1 MFEDSPETKV
11 SSYNAVLAAA
21 FMLVAATLTAFDAV
35 IVRMLAHE
43 VHPFVIVFFRSLFGL
58 MVVLPWILTQRHKM
72 VSHYRLMH
80 ILRAVMK
87 IISLVCFFVAFATA
101 PLADVTAIMFTAPIF
116 LTIGGW
122 VFFGEQYSTGRLIAV
137 LAGFV
142 GVVIVIGPG
151 QGGMTWA
158 LTYALIG
165 SAITAAIQ
173 LMLKMMARQDSTQT
187 LVSWNLVVMVPLA
200 ALPAMFVWATPTLTQ
215 LALLATQGILGA
227 LTMSLMT
234 RALGMADASL
244 LAPIDFIRLP
254 IIAIF
259 AFLFF
264 NELAGLETWMG
275 AGLIFVSTMLVAGG
289 AHSSRRKLLRPD

>member
-1 MFEDSPETKV
+1 MSVDNSDAGTRGY
-11 SSYNAVLAAA
+11 SSIVAAV
-21 FMLVAATLTAFDAV
+21 FMLIGATLTAFDAV
-35 IVRMLAHE
+35 IVRLLAHE

-58 MVVLPWILTQRHKM
+58 IVVLPWILSQRQKII
-72 VSHYRLMH
+72 SHYRFLH

-87 IISLVCFFVAFATA
+87 IGALVCFFFAFAAA

-122 VFFGEQYSTGRLIAV
+122 VFFGEKYSTGRLIAV

-142 GVVIVIGPG
+142 GVIIVIGPG

-165 SAITAAIQ
+165 SAVTAAIQ
-173 LMLKMMARQDSTQT
+173 LMLKMMARHDSTQT
-187 LVSWNLVVMVPLA
+187 LVTWNLVVMVPLA
-200 ALPAMFVWATPTLTQ
+200 ALPALYFWTTPTLAQ
-215 LALLATQGILGA
+215 FGLLALQGGLGA

-234 RALGMADASL
+234 RALSMADASL

-254 IIAIF
+254 IIAIL

-264 NELAGLETWMG
+264 DELAGTETWIG
-275 AGLIFVSTMLVAGG
+275 AGLIFGSTLLVAGG
-289 AHSSRRKLLRPD
+289 ARSKRRKLQFPD

>member
-1 MFEDSPETKV
+1 MSVNSPDAKAGG
-11 SSYNAVLAAA
+11 YNSLLAAA
-21 FMLVAATLTAFDAV
+21 FMLIGTTLTAFDAV
-35 IVRMLAHE
+35 IVRLLAHE

-58 MVVLPWILTQRHKM
+58 LVVLPWILSQRQKM
-72 VSHYRLMH
+72 ISHYRILH
-80 ILRAVMK
+80 VLRAVMK
-87 IISLVCFFVAFATA
+87 IGALVCFFFAFAAA

-122 VFFGEQYSTGRLIAV
+122 VLFGEKYSTSRMIAV

-165 SAITAAIQ
+165 SAVTAAIQ
-173 LMLKMMARQDSTQT
+173 LMLKMMAKHDSTQT

-200 ALPAMFVWATPTLTQ
+200 ALPALYFWTTPTLAQ
-215 LALLATQGILGA
+215 FGLLATQGVLGA

-254 IIAIF
+254 IVAIL
-259 AFLFF
+259 AFLLFD
-264 NELAGLETWMG
+264 ELAGTETWIG
-275 AGLIFVSTMLVAGG
+275 AGLIFGSTLLVAGG
-289 AHSSRRKLLRPD
+289 AHSTRRKLRSPD

>member
-1 MFEDSPETKV
+1 
-11 SSYNAVLAAA
+11 
-21 FMLVAATLTAFDAV
+21 
-35 IVRMLAHE
+35 
-43 VHPFVIVFFRSLFGL
+43 
-58 MVVLPWILTQRHKM
+58 
-72 VSHYRLMH
+72 
-80 ILRAVMK
+80 
-87 IISLVCFFVAFATA
+87 
-101 PLADVTAIMFTAPIF
+101 
-116 LTIGGW
+116 
-122 VFFGEQYSTGRLIAV
+122 
-137 LAGFV
+137 
-142 GVVIVIGPG
+142 
-151 QGGMTWA
+151 MTWA

-165 SAITAAIQ
+165 SAVTAAIQ
-173 LMLKMMARQDSTQT
+173 LMLKMMARHDSTQT

-215 LALLATQGILGA
+215 LALLATQGVLGA

-264 NELAGLETWMG
+264 NELAGIETWMG
-275 AGLIFVSTMLVAGG
+275 AGLIFVSTLLVAGG